1 MEVVDSFEIEYVSLD
16 EELIKEDSSLVE
28 ASALKLVDDS
38 SLNEDGKALLSEDG
52 LDKPQELIVNAAIIR
67 VNVIRFFFIVL
78 SQNIDILC

>member
-1 MEVVDSFEIEYVSLD
+1 MEVVDSLETEDDSLD

-28 ASALKLVDDS
+28 ASALELVDGS